1 MPALNPNEYAYLWS
15 PTRQMLDKNGKPLVG
30 GYVMLDQ
37 HGTPGVEALS
47 YSDWNGTLNAR
58 RILLDSL
65 GRASAIVENDKTYD
79 MYVYNRFNVL
89 TWSALGVNCSGEGGS
104 GPLRF
109 TSSDGSIIITR
120 TNNIVDLKVFHD
132 EKVFGSAEADSVDG
146 NGLIEFDNVSSGDIT
161 VVSAGT
167 LHIGAGKLYHVTVAL
182 EFETTTVNPLY
193 CDCQL
198 TDSEHTVHKFSLDAS
213 RIKQM
218 VELSWDAVSSSDTF
232 QLYIQAPSIFTVTSA
247 ELYIHSV
254 NPVVGGSTPQMQSDW
269 DVTDIDSPAYIKNK
283 PDLSVY
289 ARLADLAAVAFSGDY
304 DDLANKPDLSVFA
317 RSADL
322 ATVATTGSYNDLTN
336 VPAHLVQDAD
346 YIHTDNNFTD
356 ADKSKLDGI
365 EAGAE
370 ANVQAD
376 WNQSDSSADDYI
388 KNKPEIA
395 NVPSVSSSDDG
406 KVLMASYSGGIGS
419 YSWQVAPTGVP
430 DSTASDSGKILTVLP
445 DGTPSWEEP
454 AAQPQVQS
462 DWEED
467 DTTEPSY
474 IQNKP
479 AEMPFEAGSNISFSV
494 QNNKL
499 RVDCTAQAIPSS
511 TAQDEGKVLT
521 VDSNGDPDWQPAPT
535 FTQQQSDW
543 NQSDSAAADYIK
555 NKPSIPVIGTVEL

>member
-1 MPALNPNEYAYLWS
+1 
-15 PTRQMLDKNGKPLVG
+15 MLDKNGKPLVG
-30 GYVMLDQ
+30 GYVMLNM
-37 HGTPGVEALS
+37 HGTTGVPALS

-58 RILLDSL
+58 QILLDNL
-65 GRASAIVENDKTYD
+65 GRASAIVENDKQYD
-79 MYVYNRFNVL
+79 LYVYNRWNVL
-89 TWSALGVNCSGEGGS
+89 QYSALGVNCEGEAGAGI
-104 GPLRF
+104 LHF
-109 TSSDGSIIITR
+109 TSSDGSVIIERSGSTIDFRVNKDRSTY
-120 TNNIVDLKVFHD
+120 
-132 EKVFGSAEADSVDG
+132 GSAEADSVG
-146 NGLIEFDNVSSGDIT
+146 ANGLIEFDTVGSGDIT

-167 LHIGAGKLYHVTVAL
+167 LRIERGKLYHVTVAL
-182 EFETTTVNPLY
+182 EFATTTVNPLY

-198 TDSEHTVHKFSLDAS
+198 QDSENTTHKFTLDAS
-213 RIKQM
+213 RTKQM
-218 VELSWDAVSSSDTF
+218 IELSWDAVSTSDTF
-232 QLYIQAPSIFTVTSA
+232 QLLIQAPSIFAVTSA

-254 NPVVGGSTPQMQSDW
+254 IPVVGSTPQLQSDW
-269 DVTDIDSPAYIKNK
+269 NVTDTDSPAYIKNK

-289 ARLADLAAVAFSGDY
+289 ARLADLAQVAFSGDY

-346 YIHTDNNFTD
+346 YVHTDNNFTD
-356 ADKSKLDGI
+356 DERTKLNSI

-370 ANVQAD
+370 ANVQAN
-376 WNQSDSSADDYI
+376 WSQSDSSADDYI
-388 KNKPEIA
+388 KNKPVIA
-395 NVPSVSSSDDG
+395 NVPSVNSGDDG

-430 DSTASDSGKILTVLP
+430 DSTAADSGKILTVLP

-462 DWEED
+462 DWEES
-467 DTTEPSY
+467 DTTDPSY

-479 AEMPFEAGSNISFSV
+479 VEMPFEAGSNISFSV

-499 RVDCTAQAIPSS
+499 RVDCTAQVIPSS

-521 VDSNGDPDWQPAPT
+521 VDDAGNPKWDDSPT

-543 NQSDSAAADYIK
+543 NQSNSSAVDYIK